1 MQTGTPILEG
11 NLAMPNK
18 TTHAL
23 IFDPAILLGIYP
35 EDICPTIYKDT
46 CTRLFISALVVTAK
60 Y

>member
-1 MQTGTPILEG
+1 MQTGTTILEG

-18 TTHAL
+18 TTYVL